1 MLLGFKHKVAETGT
15 GSNEIVHALSPLKK
29 DTFITV
35 ADPNM
40 STYQSENKIHP
51 SAEII
56 AAHSILECNDQN
68 PFKLS

>member
-1 MLLGFKHKVAETGT
+1 VAETGT
-15 GSNEIVHALSPLKK
+15 GSNETVHALSPLKK
-29 DTFITV
+29 DTFIAV

-56 AAHSILECNDQN
+56 AAHNILECND
-68 PFKLS
+68 